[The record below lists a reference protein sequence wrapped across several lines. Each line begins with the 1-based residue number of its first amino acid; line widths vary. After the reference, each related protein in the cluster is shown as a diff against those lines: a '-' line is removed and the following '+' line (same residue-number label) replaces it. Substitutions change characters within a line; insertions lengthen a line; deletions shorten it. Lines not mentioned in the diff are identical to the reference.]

1 MNNSRVVVVG
11 VEVCNVRRM
20 VTTRSSETPVSPYKS
35 TQRYVSE
42 GQHRHLHYENHKSQQ
57 YGSKNR
63 ELLD

>member
-1 MNNSRVVVVG
+1 MLVFRFA
-11 VEVCNVRRM
+11 
-20 VTTRSSETPVSPYKS
+20 TSEGWQQHLLQKRQYLPYKS